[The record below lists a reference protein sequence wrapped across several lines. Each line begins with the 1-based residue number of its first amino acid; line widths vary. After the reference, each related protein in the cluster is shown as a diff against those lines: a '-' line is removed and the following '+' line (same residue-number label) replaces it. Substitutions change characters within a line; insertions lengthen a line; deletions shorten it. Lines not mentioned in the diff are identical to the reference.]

1 MAEPGSEPSEIS
13 LRAAEVAADV
23 SEAERPQDRRRLVE
37 AFTRAARSGA
47 RVAGRGTRAAR
58 GGVRKARGGARW
70 GTSWLAAQ
78 VTAMAPRLRV
88 RDQAALREQFGGKS
102 AEDIADALVEGAA
115 RAAATAGGVAG
126 VWAVLPALPAF
137 PAEVAAETLVLVGIE
152 IKLVAELHEAYG
164 MPAEGNVAER
174 MSAYVASWA
183 HRRGV
188 FMIPGGV
195 VLVAGSPLARLL
207 RRRLAARA
215 GRSAFSL
222 APLLTGAVIGAF
234 LNGRE
239 TRRLGQDIRRDLRRR
254 VLTSSGEPALGPAD
268 DVLQPHLAVSDEPAR
283 LVGDIDAP
291 QLLGAALAERGRL
304 DVHPPAGHRTQE
316 VRGVGQ
322 PDGDLTLI
330 AHGGAGADARRALD
344 RGRVDAAV
352 DDAPRGVV
360 IGAKEHVPGD
370 AGRGNLVKDQACR
383 AHEGAGVI
391 QGSGVQARRGPD
403 RASAGLSAHRRSHPG
418 QARSLAPAG
427 SR

>member
-1 MAEPGSEPSEIS
+1 MAEPGTEPSEIS
-13 LRAAEVAADV
+13 LRAAEVAADA
-23 SEAERPQDRRRLVE
+23 SEAERPQDRRRLVK

-47 RVAGRGTRAAR
+47 QVAGRGTRAAR
-58 GGVRKARGGARW
+58 RQVRAAGGGARS
-70 GTSWLAAQ
+70 GTAWLAAQ

-102 AEDIADALVEGAA
+102 AEDIADALVDGAA

-126 VWAVLPALPAF
+126 VWAVLPMLPAF

-164 MPAEGNVAER
+164 MPAEGNAAER

-188 FMIPGGV
+188 YMIPGGV

-222 APLLTGAVIGAF
+222 APLLTGAAIGAF
-234 LNGRE
+234 LNSRE
-239 TRRLGQDIRRDLRRR
+239 TRRLGQDIRRDLRGR
-254 VLTSSGEPALGPAD
+254 VLTGSLGPAG

-283 LVGDIDAP
+283 LVGEVDAP
-291 QLLGAALAERGRL
+291 QLLRAPLAERGRL
-304 DVHPPAGHRTQE
+304 DVHAPAGHRTQE

-330 AHGGAGADARRALD
+330 THGGAGADAGRALD

-352 DDAPRGVV
+352 HDAPGRVV
-360 IGAKEHVPGD
+360 FRAKEHVPGD
-370 AGRGNLVKDQACR
+370 AGRGDLVEDQACR
-383 AHEGAGVI
+383 AQERAGLI
-391 QGSGVQARRGPD
+391 QGSGVQARRGAD
-403 RASAGLSAHRRSHPG
+403 RTGTGLSAHCRSHPG
-418 QARSLAPAG
+418 QGRSLAPAG